1 MINKT
6 KIVVLD
12 GFTLNPG
19 DLSWA
24 PLQQLGELT
33 VYDRTSAADT
43 VARAQDAEIVL
54 TNKTL
59 LGADVLA
66 QLPKLRY
73 VGVLA
78 TGYNVVDLAAAKAR
92 DIVVTNV
99 PGYGPDA
106 VAQMVFAHL
115 LHHTQQVGA
124 HHQAVANGMWQ
135 NSIDF
140 CFTLSPLTSLAGKTM
155 GVVGYGDIGSRVV
168 NIALAL
174 GMKVLLNTRSERT
187 DLPDGVVWATLDE
200 LYRESH
206 AISLHCPLTDA
217 NAGMINRDSLALM
230 RDGCIIINTA
240 RGGLVD
246 EAALAEAL
254 NAGKVRAGVD
264 VLSTEPP
271 KADNPLLTAANI
283 SITPHNAWA
292 TTEARQNLL
301 NIAINNV
308 QAFVDGKVI
317 NCVNR

>member
-1 MINKT
+1 MSTSFN
-6 KIVVLD
+6 IVVLD

-19 DLSWA
+19 DLSWE
-24 PLQQLGELT
+24 PLQAFGDVQ
-33 VYDRTSAADT
+33 VFDRTAPSET
-43 VARAQDAEIVL
+43 LARAKDADIIL
-54 TNKTL
+54 TNKT
-59 LGADVLA
+59 VLTA
-66 QLPKLRY
+66 ELIKQLPKLRY

-78 TGYNVVDLAAAKAR
+78 TGYNVVDLAAASAA

-115 LHHTQQVGA
+115 LHHTQQVAA

-140 CFTLSPLTSLAGKTM
+140 CFTLSPLSSLAGKTM

-174 GMKVLLNTRSERT
+174 GMKVLLNTRTERH
-187 DLPDGVVWATLDE
+187 DLPVGVTWAPLE
-200 LYRESH
+200 QLYRESD
-206 AISLHCPLTDA
+206 ALSLHCPLTDA
-217 NAGMINRDSLALM
+217 NAGMINRDTLALM
-230 RDGCIIINTA
+230 KPGAILLNTA
-240 RGGLVD
+240 RGGLID

-264 VLSTEPP
+264 VLSSEPP
-271 KADNPLLTAANI
+271 KPDNPLLTANNI

-308 QAFVDGKVI
+308 AAFVAGKPT
-317 NCVNR
+317 NQVN